1 MQVLVAQRTAA
12 DTGSTMAE
20 IHDTQRPLAT
30 SAPNLWDRI
39 PRQTRVTGTC
49 QPAATG
55 WAWIIRPAGRC
66 CRCVMA
72 SPGRQTLRCRAG
84 R

>member
-1 MQVLVAQRTAA
+1 MQALVAQRTAA

-39 PRQTRVTGTC
+39 SHV
-49 QPAATG
+49 
-55 WAWIIRPAGRC
+55 RPA
-66 CRCVMA
+66 
-72 SPGRQTLRCRAG
+72 
-84 R
+84 